1 MTAAAKENP
10 WLRLARISR
19 DHEENKRLWN
29 GYQKYLLRPNIDEYQ
44 RQLKNPKFLDIVDLS
59 DAEIH
64 SIQTEIPDL
73 PKDIGDLR
81 KRSVVRSAIALTQGI
96 PEIQT
101 RLELDGFYFAF
112 PVFIQNTTFKS
123 LLTLKHA
130 QFAEG
135 LTAVE
140 CVFKKGLKATGASFG
155 PFTTFSECRF
165 NLASAVLSRGH
176 LSAMQNS
183 RTLIS
188 IGQTLKMTATLWM
201 RSLPNMCSLQTPFSP
216 IQPLL
221 KV

>member
-1 MTAAAKENP
+1 MTAAEEVTP
-10 WLRLARISR
+10 WLRLARISG

-29 GYQKYLLRPNIDEYQ
+29 GYQKYLLRPHSYECQ
-44 RQLKNPKFLDIVDLS
+44 RQMDNPKFVDIVDLS
-59 DAEIH
+59 DTEIH
-64 SIQTEIPDL
+64 SIQMKVAYL
-73 PKDIGDLR
+73 PKVLGE
-81 KRSVVRSAIALTQGI
+81 AQTIAVAKFDA
-96 PEIQT
+96 EIKT